1 MKSLKSI
8 FFMML
13 LSACFLS
20 GCYITPVRHLAA
32 DIALVQVGQS
42 TREDVLIFMGDPD
55 EQQVNGENV
64 ERWLYTQKKK
74 SGMEKTPLVGKYL
87 GSPEIN
93 TAIITFTN
101 GIVTD
106 TLFSSE
112 DKDDLDWAD
121 DYSWQ
126 KNN

>member
-1 MKSLKSI
+1 
-8 FFMML
+8 ML
-13 LSACFLS
+13 LSAFLLS

-55 EQQVNGENV
+55 EQQVGEGGV

-74 SGMEKTPLVGKYL
+74 RGLEKTPLVGKYL

-93 TAIITFTN
+93 KVVIVFTN

-106 TLFSSE
+106 TAFSSD
-112 DKDDLDWAD
+112 DKDDLGWSD
-121 DYSWQ
+121 DFSWQ
-126 KNN
+126 EKD